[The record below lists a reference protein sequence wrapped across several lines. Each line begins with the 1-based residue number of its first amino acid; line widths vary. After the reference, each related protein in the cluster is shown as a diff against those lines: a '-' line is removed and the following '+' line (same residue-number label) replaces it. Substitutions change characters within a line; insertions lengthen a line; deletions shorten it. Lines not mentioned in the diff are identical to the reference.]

1 MKLSPTLKYRLNP
14 FLFLSPGAEAVAALL
29 SLPRF
34 YRDLREFERQSGERI
49 PFRDIYPC
57 LSDSTRTT
65 PFDAHYFYQ
74 SAWLARHLAAEKPH
88 QHVDV
93 GSDIRIFNV
102 LSAFIPVEC
111 IDFRP
116 LEVNMQG
123 LQCVAGDLTALRK
136 ESCSIESLSCLHVV
150 EHIGLGR
157 YGDPVCSDGVNKAF
171 GELQRVLKIG
181 GRLYLSAPVG
191 RGRVCFN
198 AHRVFEP
205 SCIVDSLPDLKL
217 VGFDYVDDHKRYH
230 QHAQVADA
238 GALDYGCGL
247 FVFTKLPS

>member
-1 MKLSPTLKYRLNP
+1 MLISRLLKSRLKP
-14 FLFLSPGAEAVAALL
+14 LLFFAPSAEILTAFRA
-29 SLPRF
+29 LPRF
-34 YRDLREFERQSGERI
+34 YRDLREFERQSGKRI
-49 PFRDIYPC
+49 RFGDTYPC
-57 LSDSTRTT
+57 LSDATRTT

-74 SAWLARHLAAEKPH
+74 AAWLARRLAADQPR

-116 LEVNMQG
+116 LEVNIQG

-157 YGDPVCSDGVNKAF
+157 YGDPVCSNGVDKAF
-171 GELQRVLKIG
+171 SELQRVLKSG

-205 SCIVDSLPDLKL
+205 SRIVDSLSDLKL
-217 VGFDYVDDHKRYH
+217 IGFDYVDDHKKYH
-230 QHAQVADA
+230 EHAQVADA
-238 GALDYGCGL
+238 EALDYGCGL
-247 FVFTKLPS
+247 FVFTKL